1 MDFRQLETLVAVV
14 ESGGFSR
21 AGEKLFLSQ
30 PTITAHINGL
40 EQELGQQLLIRST
53 KGVQTTDAGR
63 RCYAYAKATL
73 DGRERLLGELGCQ
86 EGALP
91 QLRIAASTVPAQ
103 YLLPEL
109 MAAYRHLHPT
119 VTFHLDL
126 CDSTE
131 VSQRLNARQA
141 DVGFCGAAV
150 ADSGCRFQPLIEDE
164 LVVITPV
171 NEKYRDLIGRTF
183 PLDLL
188 LTEPLICREAGS
200 GTRLEFERWLRLQ
213 DKQEKLNVAA
223 EMADPQAIKNGVA
236 AGLGLAVLSSR
247 TVHDY
252 GELGK
257 VLIFPLEDGV
267 RRFLY
272 LVRRKKGGLAG
283 PVGDFYDFTC
293 KYFAQENG
301 VQED

>member
-1 MDFRQLETLVAVV
+1 M
-14 ESGGFSR
+14 
-21 AGEKLFLSQ
+21 
-30 PTITAHINGL
+30 
-40 EQELGQQLLIRST
+40 
-53 KGVQTTDAGR
+53 
-63 RCYAYAKATL
+63 
-73 DGRERLLGELGCQ
+73 
-86 EGALP
+86 
-91 QLRIAASTVPAQ
+91 
-103 YLLPEL
+103 
-109 MAAYRHLHPT
+109 
-119 VTFHLDL
+119 
-126 CDSTE
+126 
-131 VSQRLNARQA
+131 
-141 DVGFCGAAV
+141 
-150 ADSGCRFQPLIEDE
+150 
-164 LVVITPV
+164 
-171 NEKYRDLIGRTF
+171 
-183 PLDLL
+183 
-188 LTEPLICREAGS
+188 TEPLICREAGS

-213 DKQEKLNVAA
+213 DKQAKLNVAA